1 MEKQPTEMNIEERI
15 KQRIEQIA
23 VDKSA
28 SPSDWRWIE
37 GYMLEGYK
45 IAIEEH
51 ISNHW
56 TSPCIC
62 PPDEKTGEMWC
73 CNLCGKPTA
82 RTESKE
88 LPGDDDAGVIA
99 ANVASN
105 VRPKLTT
112 QEEAFFIA
120 GFTECVK
127 YLRTSPLLASK
138 DARIRELEEALKSIQ
153 SIVDKGYEPDF
164 NFEYEHWDNGNYDDS
179 CSYGVDTGMQ
189 YVYKEILNALTPP
202 KN

>member
-1 MEKQPTEMNIEERI
+1 MRTEEIASRLATIKKSLQATDLHTLTLRVDEVEKLIEE
-15 KQRIEQIA
+15 
-23 VDKSA
+23 
-28 SPSDWRWIE
+28 
-37 GYMLEGYK
+37 Y
-45 IAIEEH
+45 
-51 ISNHW
+51 ISQLW

-62 PPDEKTGEMWC
+62 PPDEKTGETLC
-73 CNLCGKPTA
+73 CNICGKPTA
-82 RTESKE
+82 RTDSKE

-138 DARIRELEEALKSIQ
+138 DARIRELEEELEREKNSVRIITKDA
-153 SIVDKGYEPDF
+153 VDKLINQNNNP
-164 NFEYEHWDNGNYDDS
+164 
-179 CSYGVDTGMQ
+179 
-189 YVYKEILNALTPP
+189 
-202 KN
+202 